1 MEQPKFLIT
10 TRMEKEDY
18 RKFLYIAT
26 FLRKKS
32 VIPMLVTMCLLGS
45 LCVNAGW
52 EHITLGG
59 FIIVFFIMLAFV
71 MGVTCFRLERRN
83 KQRMKTDRTGS
94 IGAESILKFYDEY
107 MEMETPVLHSHAELR
122 YEQFY
127 GVMES
132 KDFFIFYVTMN
143 QASLIRK
150 KDMNAKEA
158 VAFREFLQGV
168 FGAKYRKM

>member
-1 MEQPKFLIT
+1 MEQAKFLIT
-10 TRMEKEDY
+10 TIMEKEDY

-32 VIPMLVTMCLLGS
+32 VIPMIIAMCLLGS
-45 LCVNAGW
+45 LCVNAVW
-52 EHITLGG
+52 ENITPGG

-71 MGVTCFRLERRN
+71 MGVTCFRLEKKN
-83 KQRMKTDRTGS
+83 KQRIKTDKTGTF
-94 IGAESILKFYDEY
+94 GAESILKFYDEY

-132 KDFFIFYVTMN
+132 KDFFIFYITMN

-150 KDMNAKEA
+150 KDVNAKEA
-158 VAFREFLQGV
+158 AAFRDFLQGV
-168 FGAKYRKM
+168 FGEKYRKL